1 MIFNKRD
8 KRINLDENS
17 PCVKKEAE
25 VKRLEKENEMLRA
38 ECSFLRKMIA
48 DERKFF
54 WESLKYDSV
63 EEYRKVLHIQRGHKK
78 ELQKATLVEKSHY
91 GFPAKKCD

>member
-17 PCVKKEAE
+17 PCIKEVE

-38 ECSFLRKMIA
+38 ECSFLRKMID
-48 DERKFF
+48 DERRFVL
-54 WESLKYDSV
+54 ESLKYNSV
-63 EEYRKVLHIQRGHKK
+63 EEYRKVLHINREHRK
-78 ELQKATLVEKSHY
+78 ELRRATLK
-91 GFPAKKCD
+91 